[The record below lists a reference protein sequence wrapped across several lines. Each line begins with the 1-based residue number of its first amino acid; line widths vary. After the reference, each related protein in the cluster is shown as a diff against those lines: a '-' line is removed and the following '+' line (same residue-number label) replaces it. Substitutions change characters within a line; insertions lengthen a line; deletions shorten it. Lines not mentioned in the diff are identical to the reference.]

1 MTERIVNNFTV
12 KTKTIVGI
20 KNLFFLFGD
29 TCIAATSISVGDL
42 NSCGYSNKKYTV
54 NLFI

>member
-1 MTERIVNNFTV
+1 MTERIVNNFTM

-42 NSCGYSNKKYTV
+42 NSCGYSKKKYTV